1 MGIKQ
6 RIEQDL
12 KSAMLAGDKKLVS
25 TLRVVKSAILY
36 VEVAKDARET
46 GLPDPEIVTILS
58 KESKKRQ
65 ESADLYTHGG
75 SHDRAASEIEEKAI
89 IDKYLPQ
96 QLELSEIQ
104 VLVDKAIS
112 ELGATDKKLMG
123 QVISLVKERS
133 LGSADSAL
141 IAKLVKEKLG

>member
-12 KSAMLAGDKKLVS
+12 KSAMLAGDKQLVS

-36 VEVAKDARET
+36 VEVAKDARST
-46 GLPDPEIVTILS
+46 GLTDPEIVTILS

-65 ESADLYTHGG
+65 ESADLYAQGG
-75 SHDRAASEIEEKAI
+75 SHDRATSEMEEKAI
-89 IDKYLPQ
+89 IDRYLPQ
-96 QLELSEIQ
+96 QLGLPEIQ
-104 VLVDKAIS
+104 VLVEEAIS

-133 LGSADSAL
+133 LGAADSAL
-141 IAKLVKEKLG
+141 IAKLVKEKLD